1 MLFVSCTDDSSVN
14 VKPIQNVTFG
24 NRSDKVAKFAFNK
37 QWTLIIHADRSLF
50 TAEKENDHWEA
61 GNRFVPGDTF
71 SLPGADLLGCRDAG
85 NGPRLLPSD
94 SFNWALP
101 HFPGDSGVGGSTNIT
116 ACCFVKFQ
124 ERRVITHARLKDDL
138 SPSATAPP
146 AHCCIMDGGRFTQLD
161 WLNILFLLW
170 YLTPPEGQVKE
181 KSAGGSCLA
190 AFSFGESPSAVSQ
203 PKNVRQAGNHAANV
217 SIYTNERCSGVEPG
231 RKSGSR
237 QDKSTGRPSHG
248 NQFLLQLFNTVV
260 APAKYSPNTTQS
272 KLAAFLI
279 ESCIRLSP
287 FHFNGHTRPSTLCAQ
302 SWPSTIHLVITE
314 STCENWKMP
323 KLVVFPISLN
333 CKLSITST
341 AALLLLF
348 SILPWKRIAVPP
360 RRSPWRR
367 GGRDK
372 KKNWTG
378 STRGHLA
385 NKFSSEKKSMESW
398 NYRLAATA
406 ELTMLPSGASF

>member
-1 MLFVSCTDDSSVN
+1 MAEGSLNLIGWISFSSFD
-14 VKPIQNVTFG
+14 IWLRQ
-24 NRSDKVAKFAFNK
+24 RAKSK
-37 QWTLIIHADRSLF
+37 
-50 TAEKENDHWEA
+50 K
-61 GNRFVPGDTF
+61 
-71 SLPGADLLGCRDAG
+71 
-85 NGPRLLPSD
+85 
-94 SFNWALP
+94 
-101 HFPGDSGVGGSTNIT
+101 
-116 ACCFVKFQ
+116 
-124 ERRVITHARLKDDL
+124 
-138 SPSATAPP
+138 
-146 AHCCIMDGGRFTQLD
+146 
-161 WLNILFLLW
+161 
-170 YLTPPEGQVKE
+170 

-231 RKSGSR
+231 RKSGR
-237 QDKSTGRPSHG
+237 RPDKSTGRPSHG

-279 ESCIRLSP
+279 DSCIRLSP

-372 KKNWTG
+372 KKIEPDPLEGTWQINFHLKRNRWRAEITDWLQQQSWRCCQVGHLFNWSAWHWSKVCGAAESRAAREQSRKFRSFTSLVERSSR
-378 STRGHLA
+378 STRVWSSRHRRPDTR
-385 NKFSSEKKSMESW
+385 FSPRRKLKQ
-398 NYRLAATA
+398 LL
-406 ELTMLPSGASF
+406 LT